1 MDTNERKIIESVV
14 KYCLVNFQVRGS
26 SRIISS
32 FIYQLLRELDID
44 APAVEGIIYVQMKG
58 RQRPIAHCFNVRG
71 CDFIDASVYS
81 FALTN
86 KAVGDLFPLYI
97 IGTPPDQMEY
107 YITKEVK
114 PDSQYQFK
122 KEYLYS
128 VISELGTYRDRSVE
142 RFDDLSDSRK
152 QDLFYLL

>member
-1 MDTNERKIIESVV
+1 MDTNERKIIESIV

-44 APAVEGIIYVQMKG
+44 SPAVEGIIYVEMKG
-58 RQRPIAHCFNVRG
+58 RQRPIVHCFNVSG
-71 CDFIDASVYS
+71 CDFIDASVYG
-81 FALTN
+81 FALIN

-97 IGTPPDQMEY
+97 IGTPPDHMEY
-107 YITKEVK
+107 YITKELK

-122 KEYLYS
+122 KEYLHS
-128 VISELGTYRDRSVE
+128 VISELCMYRDMPID
-142 RFDDLSDSRK
+142 RFDDLSDSKK

>member
-1 MDTNERKIIESVV
+1 MDINERKIIECVV
-14 KYCLVNFQVRGS
+14 RYCLANFQIRGG
-26 SRIISS
+26 SRIIAS

-44 APAVEGIIYVQMKG
+44 APAVEGIIYVEMKG
-58 RQRPIAHCFNVRG
+58 RQRPLVHCFNVRG

-81 FALTN
+81 FALIN

-97 IGTPPDQMEY
+97 VGTPPDHISY
-107 YITKEVK
+107 YITKELK

-122 KEYLYS
+122 KEYLHS
-128 VISELGTYRDRSVE
+128 VISELCTYQDRSVE
-142 RFDDLSDSRK
+142 RFDDLSDSKK